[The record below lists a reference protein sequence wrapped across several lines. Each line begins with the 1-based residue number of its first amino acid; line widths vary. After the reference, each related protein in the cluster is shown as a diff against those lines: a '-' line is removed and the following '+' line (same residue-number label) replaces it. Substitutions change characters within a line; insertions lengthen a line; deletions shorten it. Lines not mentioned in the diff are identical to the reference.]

1 MIIGL
6 SGKSGSGKNLA
17 AALILY
23 NIWQSKKFEVSGS
36 ELPSFETFLVNSEYT
51 KMIDWELRAFADK
64 VKDIVCLLIGCT
76 KKDLESQEFKTTEVP
91 SCWQTIKDAG
101 EYPLYKYGNIPTYR
115 QILQFIGTDLFR
127 NQFNPEVWIN
137 AALSANPTPN
147 IIITDCRFPNEAD
160 AILERGGILIRLQ
173 RNINKLSPS
182 SINHSSETALDDYT
196 KFTHIINNTGSIKNL
211 EKSLIR
217 ILKYHNLI

>member
-23 NIWQSKKFEVSGS
+23 NIWQSKKFEVQDY
-36 ELPSFETFLVNSEYT
+36 ELPSLETFLVNSEYT

-101 EYPLYKYGNIPTYR
+101 EYPLYKNGNIPTYR
-115 QILQFIGTDLFR
+115 QVLQFIGTDLFR
-127 NQFNPEVWIN
+127 NQFNPEVWIH
-137 AALSANPTPN
+137 AALEPNPTSN

-173 RNINKLSPS
+173 RNINKLSLNS
-182 SINHSSETALDDYT
+182 VNHSSETALDDYT
-196 KFTHIINNTGSIKNL
+196 KFTHIINNNSSVSKL
-211 EKSLIR
+211 DKALIT
-217 ILKYHNLI
+217 ILKKYHLI

>member
-1 MIIGL
+1 M
-6 SGKSGSGKNLA
+6 
-17 AALILY
+17 ILY

-182 SINHSSETALDDYT
+182 SVNHSSETALDDYT

>member
-17 AALILY
+17 ADLILY
-23 NIWQSKKFEVSGS
+23 NIWKSKKFEIPDSV
-36 ELPSFETFLVNSEYT
+36 LPSFLVNSEYT

-76 KKDLESQEFKTTEVP
+76 KKDLESQEFKATEVP
-91 SCWQTIKDAG
+91 LCWQIIKDAG
-101 EYPLYKYGNIPTYR
+101 KYPLYKNGNIPTYR
-115 QILQFIGTDLFR
+115 QVLQFIGTDLFR

-137 AALSANPTPN
+137 AALNTSPASN

-173 RNINKLSPS
+173 RNINKLSS
-182 SINHSSETALDDYT
+182 NSVNHSSETALDDYT
-196 KFTHIINNTGSIKNL
+196 KFTHIINNNSSISKL
-211 EKSLIR
+211 DKSLIT
-217 ILKYHNLI
+217 ILKKHYLI